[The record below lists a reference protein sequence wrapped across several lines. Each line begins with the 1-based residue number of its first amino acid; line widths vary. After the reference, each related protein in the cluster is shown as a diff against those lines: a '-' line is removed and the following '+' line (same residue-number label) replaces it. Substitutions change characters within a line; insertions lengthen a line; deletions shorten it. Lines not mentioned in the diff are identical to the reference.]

1 MTINSIPLVYMS
13 ILVPAPHCPDFC
25 CFVLALKSGYV
36 SPPTLFFFFKIVL
49 TILGP
54 LQFCMNFR
62 INMSISTKK
71 SAKLFFFSNFI
82 LFLIFT

>member
-13 ILVPAPHCPDFC
+13 VLVPAPHCLDFC
-25 CFVLALKSGYV
+25 CFLLALKSGYV
-36 SPPTLFFFFKIVL
+36 SPPTLFFFKIVL
-49 TILGP
+49 AILGP

-71 SAKLFFFSNFI
+71 AAELLTEIVLSM
-82 LFLIFT
+82 